1 MKRTLLGLLGGCM
14 LIAGCT
20 DTANNQVT
28 KDDTPPTPNKKISA
42 DFLEQQSFIN
52 IQHIDN
58 TKAQSKTV
66 SLVFNKNDLN
76 SMQQNTMIAITP
88 EIITGADKIKISPAM
103 LNVSVKDLIDGK
115 SAFQLL
121 TTGVVNGGDVD
132 IKFAVNQIPQTNHL
146 KFMLSHR
153 EIVSLIP
160 DSKLYK
166 VGTPGKVSLT
176 VKSNVSDDNF
186 TVSFTGRNIDKNSL
200 TPSCS
205 LNDFSKG
212 FATCEGIS
220 FTATD
225 TNAEIT
231 ATIEDE
237 LRETYSQPLNICPYG
252 SDTLYFESIKPA
264 NIGFKQDLTLNVTR
278 CSNDLSPLSATINFS
293 PNSSL
298 RLVHYKALKNPIPIN
313 AIIGVQ
319 NSEDN
324 SFNFKLNESTTT
336 VVISRKPNT
345 ATQDNFRYDLPVQ
358 FIIQA
363 NALNYVST
371 QKLEVNNVDNE
382 KDPKITLLGDME
394 LEQGSIK
401 NVPFTRDN
409 IEKTTRINFCLA
421 KTDVSNLCDV
431 DQSNYSLTEITPENL
446 QLNLTGNK
454 LPAGQYYIIA
464 RLDNDAKLPVAI
476 AGHSRVVNIKAI
488 EKLNFVMLPALKHV
502 LINFPSYYYLGVS
515 NNATPSTVT
524 GDKLYLY
531 SLDSNPSYCSS
542 ITATPVDNNN
552 PQTVNANCTIS
563 SQTVD
568 GSCTCPLS
576 NGKLNKIC
584 VFKLAMPNNFVDGE
598 SCKFSVRTDKNFNEG
613 STLATGT
620 NGHPEIKI
628 QTNSNMFTS
637 ASLMDMFSD
646 GNGTKLNDANW
657 ISTISSANITNNTI
671 FDDALLFEINP
682 SYFGTENNNFVIRN
696 YPGKNAIDHKISL
709 PQTAFILG
717 YGGTWNPNRCSCYDE
732 EFPSALGCS
741 SGGWPSYWG
750 GVAVPNGAIIIENN
764 EIISASGTIIV
775 SSNAWQ
781 NGDGAN
787 MPKLTDHSISKVNNN
802 TIQMNLP
809 VQNTL

>member
-14 LIAGCT
+14 IIAGCT
-20 DTANNQVT
+20 DNATNEVA
-28 KDDTPPTPNKKISA
+28 KDNPNKKISA

-58 TKAQSKTV
+58 TKVQSKTV
-66 SLVFNKNDLN
+66 SLAFNKNDLN

-88 EIITGADKIKISPAM
+88 EIITGADKIKISPTM

-115 SAFQLL
+115 SDFQLT
-121 TTGVVNGGDVD
+121 TTGVVNGGAVD
-132 IKFAVNQIPQTNHL
+132 IKFVVNQISQTNHL

-153 EIVSLIP
+153 EIVSLTP

-166 VGTPGKVSLT
+166 IGTPGKVRLT
-176 VKSNVSDDNF
+176 VKSNVSNDNF
-186 TVSFTGRNIDKNSL
+186 TVSFTGRNIDKKSL

-212 FATCEGIS
+212 FATCDDIS

-237 LRETYSQPLNICPYG
+237 LREPYSQTLNVCPDG

-293 PNSSL
+293 LNSSL
-298 RLVHYKALKNPIPIN
+298 RLVHNKTLKDPIPIN

-319 NSEDN
+319 NSEDD
-324 SFNFKLNESTTT
+324 SFKFKLNEITTT

-345 ATQDNFRYDLPVQ
+345 VTIDNFRYDLPAQ
-358 FIIQA
+358 LIIQA
-363 NALNYVST
+363 NALNYGST
-371 QKLEVNNVDNE
+371 QKIEVNNVDT
-382 KDPKITLLGDME
+382 DSPKITLWGDME

-401 NVPFTRDN
+401 TVQFTRDN
-409 IEKTTRINFCLA
+409 IETTKINFCLA
-421 KTDVSNLCDV
+421 KTETSNLCDV

-446 QLNLTGNK
+446 QLDLTGKK
-454 LPAGQYYIIA
+454 LASGQYYILA
-464 RLDNDAKLPVAI
+464 RLDNDAKIPVAI
-476 AGHSRVVNIKAI
+476 AGHSRAVHITAV
-488 EKLNFVMLPALKHV
+488 EKLNFDMLPAVKHV
-502 LINFPSYYYLGVS
+502 LIPFPSYYYLGIS
-515 NNATPSTVT
+515 DNDTPSTVT

-542 ITATPVDNNN
+542 ITAKPIDNNN
-552 PQTVNANCTIS
+552 PQTEIAACTIS

-568 GSCTCPLS
+568 GSCFCPLS

-584 VFKLAMPNNFVDGE
+584 VFKLTMPNNFVAGE

-637 ASLMDMFSD
+637 ANLIDMFSD
-646 GNGTKLNDANW
+646 GNGNKLNDDNW
-657 ISTISSANITNNTI
+657 LSTISSANITNNSI

-717 YGGTWNPNRCSCYDE
+717 YGGIWNPNRCSGYDE
-732 EFPSALGCS
+732 DFPSALGCS
-741 SGGWPSYWG
+741 SGGWSSYWG
-750 GVAVPNGAIIIENN
+750 EVAVPSGAIIIENN

-781 NGDGAN
+781 NGGGAN

-809 VQNTL
+809 VQNAI